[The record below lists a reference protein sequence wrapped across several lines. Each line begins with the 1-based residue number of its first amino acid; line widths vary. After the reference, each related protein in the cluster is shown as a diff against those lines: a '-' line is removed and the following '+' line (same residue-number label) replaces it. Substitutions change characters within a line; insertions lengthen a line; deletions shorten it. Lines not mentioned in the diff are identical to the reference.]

1 MEKRSIIVI
10 DETIREGMQYQGVV
24 FSQTQRETILE
35 FQEKLG
41 VDICQ
46 AGYALA
52 HITEHD
58 NIKHLNKIVQ
68 QRGYKI
74 KIAGMGRASI
84 NDVDALISTG
94 ITDFHLHA
102 HIKNDLNISDV
113 DNIADTDSKF
123 KEIQEAIYQI
133 RSKVSNSQ
141 ISIAVLDIGTS
152 SSEFLD
158 KIAVFFVN
166 DLCIDILS
174 LPDTSG
180 IMSPDAFYN
189 KIKRLKDNSKNYISK
204 SNTQISVHCHNDLG
218 MASANSIMGVKA
230 GATVVELSVLG
241 VGERNGIGDIFT
253 VGKILKEKG
262 YILNLDTDNVKIFRE
277 YYNYVSNICES
288 QTGENLLNYNT
299 PFFGDGVRTH
309 VAGTHAKS
317 GFGLFAQ
324 KNDSSSKEPTYK
336 KENYYLNV
344 LCGKKLVKH
353 YLDSIGISYIP
364 EKLHRITD
372 MIKSKSAELSRRLEK
387 EEIIDIVLKI

>member
-1 MEKRSIIVI
+1 MENRSIIVI

-24 FSQTQRETILE
+24 FSQRERETILE

-46 AGYALA
+46 AGYAPS
-52 HITEHD
+52 HITEHE
-58 NIKHLNKIVQ
+58 NIKYLNKVAQ

-84 NDVDALISTG
+84 NDVDTIISTG
-94 ITDFHLHA
+94 INDFHLHA
-102 HIKNDLNISDV
+102 HIKNNLDISDV

-152 SSEFLD
+152 SSELLD
-158 KIAVFFVN
+158 KIAKFFLN

-189 KIKRLKDNSKNYISK
+189 KIKTLKNNCENYISK
-204 SNTQISVHCHNDLG
+204 SHTKISVHCHNDLG

-241 VGERNGIGDIFT
+241 IGERNGIGDIFT
-253 VGKILKEKG
+253 VSKILKDQG

-277 YYNYVSNICES
+277 YYNYVSNICKF
-288 QTGENLLNYNT
+288 QTGEELLNYNT

-317 GFGLFAQ
+317 DFGLFAQ
-324 KNDSSSKEPTYK
+324 KNDSSSKELTYK

-353 YLDSIGISYIP
+353 YLDSIGITYIP

-372 MIKSKSAELSRRLEK
+372 MIKSKSAELGRRLEK